1 MRTVLLA
8 LPLALMASAAS
19 AQPMPNSLSMSCAG
33 ARDLV
38 SRSGAIVIGTG
49 PHLFDRYVT
58 NTSYC
63 SITQVTE
70 PAWVATADDP
80 QCLIGKLCK
89 DRRYNKRNR

>member
-49 PHLFDRYVT
+49 QHADREKRFHLDGVDARQVPELRALLLRPATISSVT
-58 NTSYC
+58 LRGTGS
-63 SITQVTE
+63 
-70 PAWVATADDP
+70 
-80 QCLIGKLCK
+80 
-89 DRRYNKRNR
+89 